1 VNPLTRYLLGED
13 GTLQSLEDRAT
24 HHYVIGQPGTGKSRA
39 LESWPM
45 QDIADGRGLTFIDPH
60 GDSYAH
66 LVKYVAQ
73 MPAVHDRLVL
83 IDPCDPKWVVCF
95 NPLEAVDG
103 VLQERLAGFLTDVV
117 IKIWKIDPTSA
128 PRMVRLLA
136 NTFLALTNLGLTLP
150 DLHRLLLKSD
160 FRERLLPR
168 LTHEGAGT
176 YFLDEFPQ
184 TQTGIQ

>member
-39 LESWPM
+39 LESWAM

-73 MPAVHDRLVL
+73 MPAVHDRPECSYQPHR
-83 IDPCDPKWVVCF
+83 I
-95 NPLEAVDG
+95 
-103 VLQERLAGFLTDVV
+103 
-117 IKIWKIDPTSA
+117 
-128 PRMVRLLA
+128 
-136 NTFLALTNLGLTLP
+136 ALPIVPDYLRELRRGL
-150 DLHRLLLKSD
+150 RS
-160 FRERLLPR
+160 RR
-168 LTHEGAGT
+168 
-176 YFLDEFPQ
+176 
-184 TQTGIQ
+184 